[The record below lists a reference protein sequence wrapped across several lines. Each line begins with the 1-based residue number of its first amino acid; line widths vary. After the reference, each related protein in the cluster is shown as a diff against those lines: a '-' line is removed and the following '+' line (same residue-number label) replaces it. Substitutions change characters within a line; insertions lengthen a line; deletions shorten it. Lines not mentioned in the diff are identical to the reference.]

1 MAIEIIVPTLGESV
15 TEATVGKWFKKAGDA
30 VKADEAVAELETDKV
45 TLEVNAPASGVISE
59 IAVKE
64 GETVAPGAVL
74 GAIAEGHAAAAPSK
88 PAQPAAA
95 APQPAAAQAQRPAPQ
110 PAAAAASA
118 PKPAPAAPAY
128 ASAAPQPAMA
138 RAANAETLAPSV
150 RRLAEESGVDPAAV
164 GGTGKDGRVT
174 KGDMLAVIEGGAAK
188 PAATINFPAAQAAPQ
203 PATIRTPSMPSDEA
217 REERVRMTKLRQ
229 TIARRLKEAQNTAA
243 MLTTF
248 NEVDMSTIMEVR
260 NQYKDL
266 FEKKHGVK
274 LGFMGF
280 FVKACIQALQEI
292 PSVNAEL
299 DGQDIVYKRYCHIGI
314 AVGSDRGLVV
324 PVVRDADIKS
334 IATIEKD
341 IASFGRKARD
351 GKLSLEE
358 MQGGTFTIS
367 NGGVYGSLMS
377 TPILNAPQSGILGM
391 HKIQERPVVV
401 HGKIEIRP
409 MMYLALSYDHRL
421 VDGKEAVTFLVRV
434 KESLEDPQRL
444 VLDL

>member
-1 MAIEIIVPTLGESV
+1 
-15 TEATVGKWFKKAGDA
+15 
-30 VKADEAVAELETDKV
+30 
-45 TLEVNAPASGVISE
+45 
-59 IAVKE
+59 
-64 GETVAPGAVL
+64 
-74 GAIAEGHAAAAPSK
+74 
-88 PAQPAAA
+88 
-95 APQPAAAQAQRPAPQ
+95 
-110 PAAAAASA
+110 
-118 PKPAPAAPAY
+118 
-128 ASAAPQPAMA
+128 
-138 RAANAETLAPSV
+138 
-150 RRLAEESGVDPAAV
+150 
-164 GGTGKDGRVT
+164 
-174 KGDMLAVIEGGAAK
+174 MLSVIEGGAAK
-188 PAATINFPAAQAAPQ
+188 PAAAAMPALATIGFAVPQAPQ
-203 PATIRTPSMPSDEA
+203 PAAIRAPAIPSDDA

-248 NEVDMSTIMEVR
+248 NEVDMSTIMALR

-280 FVKACIQALQEI
+280 FVKACIHALQDV
-292 PSVNAEL
+292 PSVNAEI
-299 DGQDIVYKRYCHIGI
+299 DGPDIIYKKYCHIGI

-324 PVVRDADIKS
+324 PVVRDADQKN
-334 IATIEKD
+334 IAQIESA
-341 IASFGRKARD
+341 IASFGKKARD

-401 HGKIEIRP
+401 NGKIEIRP